1 MVDLLNKPVQANP
14 FSRPEPDPFFLVI
27 FGASGDLTRRK
38 LIPAVYNLY
47 RQGLLPADF
56 FVIAFARRDNSD
68 ENFRHQMFR
77 SIQQFTP
84 AASDGRKSWDQFA
97 RHLIYHQANFDD
109 PDGFEALR
117 EKIHYLAGQNTTTEN
132 CLFYLATQPRYFSVI
147 VQSLADADLSRPAQ
161 PGDCWRR
168 LVVEKPFGSD
178 LQSSLELTRQIQE
191 VFSEKQIFRI
201 DHYLGKESVQNLLVF
216 RFANSI
222 FEPLWNKNYI
232 DHVQISVTESIGVE
246 NRGAFYEQAGAFRD
260 ILQNHIMHLLSL
272 IAMEPPVRLD
282 ADAIRD
288 EKVKILRALRPIAPG
303 CVGDEVVRAQYSA
316 GTSGDQ
322 LVPGYLEE
330 PGVAA
335 DSVTETFFALKAF
348 IDNWRWAGVPFYIRS
363 GKRMPVRITEIGI
376 HFRPVPN
383 VLFNIGK
390 TAPMLPNMLTIRI
403 QPNEGISLQFQAK
416 TPGYEMSIQPLKMD
430 FGYSD
435 SLENAP
441 PDAYQRLL
449 LDALLGDSTLF
460 ARSDEVEAAWSF
472 VDPIIAG
479 CSDIALQELP
489 QYSAG
494 TWGPKLADE
503 LIIAD
508 NRIWT
513 LTRRT
518 KFR

>member
-1 MVDLLNKPVQANP
+1 MADLLNKPAQTNP
-14 FSRPEPDPFFLVI
+14 SSRSAPEPFFLVI

-47 RQGLLPADF
+47 QQGLLPKIF

-68 ENFRHQMFR
+68 ENFRLQMHQA
-77 SIQQFTP
+77 IQQFSP
-84 AASDGRKSWDQFA
+84 VASDNLKSWEQFA
-97 RHLIYHQANFDD
+97 PHLIYHQANFEDME
-109 PDGFEALR
+109 GFGALK
-117 EKIHYLAGQNTTTEN
+117 EKIHHLAARHNIAEN
-132 CLFYLATQPRYFSVI
+132 CLFYLATQPRYFPVI
-147 VQSLADADLSRPAQ
+147 VQSLADTDLARPTQ
-161 PGDCWRR
+161 PCACWQR

-178 LQSSLELTRQIQE
+178 LQSSRQLTLQIQKT
-191 VFSEKQIFRI
+191 FSEKQIFRI

-222 FEPLWNKNYI
+222 FEPLWNNNYI

-246 NRGAFYEQAGAFRD
+246 SRGAYYEQAGALRD

-288 EKVKILRALRPIAPG
+288 EKVKIIRALRPIPPQ
-303 CVGDEVVRAQYSA
+303 CVGNDVVRAQYSA
-316 GTSGDQ
+316 DASGNQ
-322 LVPGYLEE
+322 PVPGYLEE

-376 HFRPVPN
+376 HFKPVPN
-383 VLFNIGK
+383 VLFNTGK
-390 TAPMLPNMLTIRI
+390 IAPMLPNMLTIRI
-403 QPNEGISLQFQAK
+403 QPNEGISLQFQVK
-416 TPGYEMSIQPLKMD
+416 TPGPEMRIQPFKMD

-435 SLENAP
+435 SLGATP

-460 ARSDEVEAAWSF
+460 ARSDEVEAAWNF

-479 CSDIALQELP
+479 CNDIALQKLP
-489 QYSAG
+489 QYPAG
-494 TWGPKLADE
+494 SWGPKLADN

-508 NRIWT
+508 NRMWT

-518 KFR
+518 NPR